1 MPMTESGDY
10 TITIATPTD
19 DIDVV
24 HTMLEGVWAKSPSVS
39 AIDRL
44 SFETALIELSSNV
57 IRHADDGSGVQ
68 CVLTVGVSDAR
79 IEARLTDT
87 GVANDVE
94 LDGRTMPE
102 VFAES
107 GRGIALIKALVD
119 EVEYVRSGSINHW
132 RISRS
137 RSE

>member
-1 MPMTESGDY
+1 MTDSGDY
-10 TITIATPTD
+10 TITIATRTD

-24 HTMLEGVWAKSPSVS
+24 HDMLEGVWAKSPSVS
-39 AIDRL
+39 ATDRV

-57 IRHADDGSGVQ
+57 IRHADDGSGIQ

-87 GVANDVE
+87 GMASDVE
-94 LDGRTMPE
+94 LAGHTMPE
-102 VFAES
+102 EFAES
-107 GRGIALIKALVD
+107 GRGFAMIKALVD
-119 EVEYVRSGSINHW
+119 EVEYVRTGSINHW

-137 RSE
+137 RTE

>member
-1 MPMTESGDY
+1 MTESGDY
-10 TITIATPTD
+10 TITIATPAD

-24 HTMLEGVWAKSPSVS
+24 HDMLEDVWAKTPSVS
-39 AIDRL
+39 ATDRV

-57 IRHADDGSGVQ
+57 IRHADDGSGIK

-87 GVANDVE
+87 GVASDVE
-94 LDGRTMPE
+94 IAERTMPE
-102 VFAES
+102 AFAES

-119 EVEYVRSGSINHW
+119 EVEYVRSGSINQW

-137 RSE
+137 RTA

>member
-1 MPMTESGDY
+1 MTDGGDY

-19 DIDVV
+19 DIEVV
-24 HTMLEGVWAKSPSVS
+24 HSMLESVWAKSPSVS
-39 AIDRL
+39 ATDRL

-57 IRHADDGSGVQ
+57 IRHADDGSGIQ

-87 GVANDVE
+87 GVASEVE

-102 VFAES
+102 AFAES

-119 EVEYVRSGSINHW
+119 ELEYVRSGSINHW

-137 RSE
+137 RSA

>member
-1 MPMTESGDY
+1 MPMTDSGDY
-10 TITIATPTD
+10 TITIATRTD

-24 HTMLEGVWAKSPSVS
+24 HDMLEKVWAKSPSVS
-39 AIDRL
+39 ATDRV

-57 IRHADDGSGVQ
+57 IRHADDGSGIQ

-87 GVANDVE
+87 GMASDVE
-94 LDGRTMPE
+94 LAGHTMPE
-102 VFAES
+102 EFAES
-107 GRGIALIKALVD
+107 GRGFAMIKALVD
-119 EVEYVRSGSINHW
+119 EVEYVRTGSINHW

-137 RSE
+137 RTE

>member
-1 MPMTESGDY
+1 MTDSGDY
-10 TITIATPTD
+10 TITIATRTD

-24 HTMLEGVWAKSPSVS
+24 HDMLEDVWAKSPSVS
-39 AIDRL
+39 ATDRV

-57 IRHADDGSGVQ
+57 IRHADDGSGIQ

-87 GVANDVE
+87 GVASDVE
-94 LDGRTMPE
+94 LAGHTMPE
-102 VFAES
+102 QFAES
-107 GRGIALIKALVD
+107 GRGFAMIKALVD
-119 EVEYVRSGSINHW
+119 EVEYVRTGSINHW

-137 RSE
+137 RTE

>member
-1 MPMTESGDY
+1 MTDSGDY

-19 DIDVV
+19 DVDVV
-24 HTMLEGVWAKSPSVS
+24 HNLLEGVWAKSPSVS
-39 AIDRL
+39 ATDRL

-57 IRHADDGSGVQ
+57 IRHADGGSGIH

-87 GVANDVE
+87 GVASDVE
-94 LDGRTMPE
+94 LDGRTMPDA
-102 VFAES
+102 FAES

-137 RSE
+137 RSA

>member
-1 MPMTESGDY
+1 MTENGLY

-19 DIDVV
+19 DIEKV
-24 HTMLEGVWAKSPSVS
+24 HEMLEAVWAKSPSVS
-39 AIDRL
+39 STDRL

-57 IRHADDGSGVQ
+57 IRHADDGSGIR

-87 GVANDVE
+87 GLASTVE
-94 LDGRTMPE
+94 LVGRTMPE
-102 VFAES
+102 ELAES

-119 EVEYVRSGSINHW
+119 ELEYVRSGSSNHW

-137 RSE
+137 RTA